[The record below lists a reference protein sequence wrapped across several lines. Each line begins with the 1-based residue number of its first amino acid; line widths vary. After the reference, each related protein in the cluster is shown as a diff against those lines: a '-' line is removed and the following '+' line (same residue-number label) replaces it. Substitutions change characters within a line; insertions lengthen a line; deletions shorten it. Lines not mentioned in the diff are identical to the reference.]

1 MMSKCA
7 NIAKSHLLGFI
18 VLSSQVRQRRSTF
31 FFFFFFFFYEE
42 SWNSI
47 PRTQIQ
53 TARHEGICG
62 VMINSHIGSTKQ
74 AHNLLGC
81 SKAHR
86 SACAIAVERKWLQ
99 EDFARRFDLIP
110 TSSRLVWIRTINRR
124 GLLWLVRFA
133 KICVLWQTLPNF

>member
-1 MMSKCA
+1 MSKCT

-31 FFFFFFFFYEE
+31 FCCCFFFFFFFFYEK
-42 SWNSI
+42 SLNSI
-47 PRTQIQ
+47 ARTQIQ

-62 VMINSHIGSTKQ
+62 VMTNSHIGSTKQ

-86 SACAIAVERKWLQ
+86 SAFAIAVERK
-99 EDFARRFDLIP
+99 
-110 TSSRLVWIRTINRR
+110 
-124 GLLWLVRFA
+124 
-133 KICVLWQTLPNF
+133 